1 MSCRVI
7 WSNLKT
13 TCCLNFFSLEKCIC
27 PAVQICNGESFGS
40 FWECRGKQPVTQKNS
55 FPYSVSFR
63 RNGNVRPC
71 RIGRPNAMVSIAI
84 GETFLLME
92 CINALSRGL
101 LKRSC
106 NLAWKDLWQLAL
118 WPRVLLLCMP
128 SVTDVALHAV
138 ILHEKR
144 CDKYIRPARHV
155 YDQIYFYELRQSHWS
170 VLTNCYNIVASS
182 QIYNIDI
189 IHRRISL
196 LQEKHS
202 ADSKTLF
209 SFHLRCR

>member
-40 FWECRGKQPVTQKNS
+40 FWECQGKQPVTQKKTS
-55 FPYSVSFR
+55 FSYSVSFR

-71 RIGRPNAMVSIAI
+71 RIGWPNVMVSIAI

-106 NLAWKDLWQLAL
+106 NLAWNDLLQLCGREFYYYAC
-118 WPRVLLLCMP
+118 PRWLTLP
-128 SVTDVALHAV
+128 YTPWFYTKKGATN
-138 ILHEKR
+138 I
-144 CDKYIRPARHV
+144 
-155 YDQIYFYELRQSHWS
+155 YDQLVMFMIKSTS
-170 VLTNCYNIVASS
+170 M
-182 QIYNIDI
+182 
-189 IHRRISL
+189 
-196 LQEKHS
+196 
-202 ADSKTLF
+202 
-209 SFHLRCR
+209 SFV